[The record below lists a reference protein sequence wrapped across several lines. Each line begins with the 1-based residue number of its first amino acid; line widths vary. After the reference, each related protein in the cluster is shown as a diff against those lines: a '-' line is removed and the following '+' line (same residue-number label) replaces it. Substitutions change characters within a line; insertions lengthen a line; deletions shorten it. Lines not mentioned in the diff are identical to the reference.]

1 MRLTRRH
8 PSFLVLVR
16 QLEDIREAANVV
28 EDLGRGNRARNDVS
42 YTDGLT
48 ENEFLRAVEDGS
60 LDEAVTKKRAGGG
73 KRRSR
78 SARSRADNAT
88 SSPAA
93 NNLPHGECSESR
105 LLSPTR
111 PFFFWSCATPR
122 RLNGLCFDHTQALC
136 TRQCARS

>member
-1 MRLTRRH
+1 MCRRPSLVCLFHLFRLTRRH

-48 ENEFLRAVEDGS
+48 ESEFLRAVEDGS
-60 LDEAVTKKRAGGG
+60 LDEAVTKKRAGSG

-78 SARSRADNAT
+78 SARSQAENAT

-93 NNLPHGECSESR
+93 NNLPHG
-105 LLSPTR
+105 
-111 PFFFWSCATPR
+111 A
-122 RLNGLCFDHTQALC
+122 
-136 TRQCARS
+136 